1 MSNLCVVARGFLKSF
16 AKCLSL
22 CYNGRAVRSVVYSLF
37 SLLCLLCSCGERN
50 DSSVNAPSAADN
62 NSLVSHWNAE
72 ALNISAKCAACHAK
86 EAADWAGSDHA
97 WALRELDVV
106 KDTAPFH
113 GQRLNA
119 HGADFRF
126 YSNRAGQFLMKD
138 NQTGAEHRAEWVLG
152 RTPLVQYLVKGKDN
166 GWQVPSPSWD
176 VNRNEWF
183 DMFEDDARLRA
194 EGGARR
200 QNGDWGHWQGRGMNW
215 NSQCAWCH
223 TSHFSKNYDVK
234 TDSFASTW
242 KEPGVTCIQCHKVSS
257 VAADDGCLVDK
268 KDRTLTPAQM
278 RDNCASCHARRE
290 ELDEDFA
297 AGEKF
302 DNHFRLELPTQR
314 GIFWANGMQR
324 DEDYCETGLRLSR
337 MGAAGVTCLDC
348 HDAHSAKLKLPQE
361 DNSLC
366 LRCHASGTP
375 VNGTPTPVIDMS
387 THTPCPQGSK
397 GSRCV
402 ECHMP
407 ESSYM
412 ARDPRRDHSFNA
424 PDPQLTV
431 ELGIPNSCTMCHKE
445 MEAAR
450 AAEVVRTTYPEQKL
464 EVTRPRTRAV
474 HAAMDG
480 ASNAVELLRLCENEP
495 IAAWRATLLELV
507 AQQPLTLDAIDYARK
522 AASDE
527 DALVRAAAARILG
540 RDALPLVSDKVKL
553 VRRAAAWP
561 LIDYLVKTPQY
572 SEVVKEQEQ
581 IALYRAE
588 QPNGAM
594 QLAVIAAAKGDKEEA
609 AIQYERAIKLDPAG
623 LVAYMDYA
631 VFLAQ
636 DGRLSDAL
644 SQMLAAAKVAPDNA
658 EVQYRIGLLLAE
670 MQQYE
675 YALMAFERALKL
687 DAQHENARRNR
698 DVLQQYLPRK
708 NP

>member
-1 MSNLCVVARGFLKSF
+1 M
-16 AKCLSL
+16 
-22 CYNGRAVRSVVYSLF
+22 RAVRFVVYRLF
-37 SLLCLLCSCGERN
+37 PLLFFLCSCDEQKENGRPVP
-50 DSSVNAPSAADN
+50 DTSA
-62 NSLVSHWNAE
+62 SLSCLDAHWNAK
-72 ALNISAKCAACHAK
+72 ALNISAKCAACHTK

-113 GQRLNA
+113 GQKLTA

-138 NQTGAEHRAEWVLG
+138 NQTGTEHHAEWVLG

-183 DMFEDDARLRA
+183 DMFEDDARLRV
-194 EGGARR
+194 EGGASRE
-200 QNGDWGHWQGRGMNW
+200 NGDWGHWQGRGMNW

-223 TSHFSKNYDVK
+223 TSHFRKNYDVK
-234 TDSFASTW
+234 SDTFSSTW
-242 KEPGVTCIQCHKVSS
+242 KEPGVTCIQCHNVAS
-257 VAADDGCLVDK
+257 VVADDGCMVDK
-268 KDRTLTPAQM
+268 KERTLTPAQM

-297 AGEKF
+297 VGELF

-324 DEDYCETGLRLSR
+324 DEDYCETGLRLSK

-348 HDAHSAKLKLPQE
+348 HDAHTATLKLPQE

-366 LRCHASGTP
+366 MRCHASGTP
-375 VNGTPTPVIDMS
+375 VNGTPSPIIDMS

-397 GSRCV
+397 GARCV

-412 ARDPRRDHSFNA
+412 ARDPRRDHSFNS

-431 ELGIPNSCTMCHKE
+431 ELGIPNSCTMCHKD
-445 MEAAR
+445 MDAAR
-450 AAEVVRTTYPEQKL
+450 AAEVVRKIYPEQKT
-464 EVTRPRTRAV
+464 EATRPRTRAI
-474 HAAMDG
+474 HAAMEG
-480 ASNAVELLRLCENEP
+480 ASNTEELLRLCENEP
-495 IAAWRATLLELV
+495 VAAWRATLLELV

-572 SEVVKEQEQ
+572 SEAVKEQEQ

-594 QLAVIAAAKGDKEEA
+594 QLAVIAAAKGDKKEA

-644 SQMLAAAKVAPDNA
+644 TQMLAAAKVAPENA
-658 EVQYRIGLLLAE
+658 EVQYRIGLVLAE

-675 YALMAFERALKL
+675 YALAAFECALKL
-687 DAQHENARRNR
+687 DARHENARRNR
-698 DVLQQYLPRK
+698 DILQQYLQGK
-708 NP
+708 K

>member
-1 MSNLCVVARGFLKSF
+1 M
-16 AKCLSL
+16 
-22 CYNGRAVRSVVYSLF
+22 RSVVCLF
-37 SLLCLLCSCGERN
+37 LLFALFICSCQEQNGET
-50 DSSVNAPSAADN
+50 VSAESQKSGDAGWKKA
-62 NSLVSHWNAE
+62 HWNAKS
-72 ALNISAKCAACHAK
+72 LNISAQCAACHTK

-97 WALRELDVV
+97 WALRELDVI

-113 GQRLNA
+113 GQRLTA

-126 YSNRAGQFLMKD
+126 YSNRAGQFLMQDKH
-138 NQTGAEHRAEWVLG
+138 TGAEYCAEWVLG

-194 EGGARR
+194 EGGASRKV
-200 QNGDWGHWQGRGMNW
+200 GDWGHWQGRGMNW

-223 TSHFSKNYDVK
+223 TSHFRKNYDVK

-242 KEPGVTCIQCHKVSS
+242 KEPGVSCIQCHKVAAS
-257 VAADDGCLVDK
+257 AADDGCLVDK
-268 KDRTLTPAQM
+268 KDRKLTAAQM

-290 ELDEDFA
+290 ELDEDFTV
-297 AGEKF
+297 GDLF

-314 GIFWANGMQR
+314 GIFQANGMQL

-348 HDAHSAKLKLPQE
+348 HDAHTATLKLPQE

-366 LRCHASGTP
+366 LRCHAAGTP
-375 VNGTPTPVIDMS
+375 VNGTPTPIIDMS
-387 THTPCPQGSK
+387 VHTPCPQGSK
-397 GSRCV
+397 GARCV

-412 ARDPRRDHSFNA
+412 ARDPRRDHSFNS

-431 ELGIPNSCTMCHKE
+431 ELGIPNACTMCHAN
-445 MEAAR
+445 MDASR
-450 AAEVVRTTYPEQKL
+450 AAEVVRKIYPQQKT
-464 EVTRPRTRAV
+464 EATRPRTRAV
-474 HAAMDG
+474 HAALEG
-480 ASNAVELLRLCENEP
+480 AHNTAELLRLCENEP
-495 IAAWRATLLELV
+495 VAAWRATLLELI
-507 AQQPLTLDAIDYARK
+507 AQQPANAATIAYARN
-522 AASDE
+522 AAT
-527 DALVRAAAARILG
+527 DADPLVRAAAARLLK
-540 RDALPLVSDKVKL
+540 REALPLVEDKIKL

-561 LIDYLVKTPQY
+561 LIDVLVRSPQY
-572 SEVVKEQEQ
+572 SAVVKEQEQ

-594 QLAVIAAAKGDKEEA
+594 QLAVLAAAEGNKQEA
-609 AIQYERAIKLDPAG
+609 ERQYERAIKLDPAG

-636 DGRLSDAL
+636 EGRLSDAL
-644 SQMLAAAKVAPDNA
+644 TQMLAAAKLAPDNA
-658 EVQYRIGLLLAE
+658 EIQYRIGLLLAE

-675 YALMAFERALKL
+675 YALAAFERALKC
-687 DAQHENARRNR
+687 DASHEKARYNR
-698 DVLQQYLPRK
+698 DILLQYLK
-708 NP
+708 K